1 MRSLVFLASV
11 LWVGSVFGGTLI
23 GDPIPDQMPK
33 QIGTVSFTGSI
44 VATTSNGLEITN
56 DATWAYFDLYGH
68 ASRMDLASNVL
79 DDNERFTGR
88 YEIVLSAQP
97 EDLGNGW
104 TRFSF
109 RGQGGR
115 LEMKR
120 YREEGRGWYG
130 GFGEGQGVSIM
141 LHDGS
146 YPVVEGFKNT
156 PSSTRA
162 ILYDLGIQDAAEIP
176 FGSPLIIGTRETLDP
191 PFGDATGDG
200 RIDIADF
207 GTLKDGF
214 GQPTT
219 PYQNGDVTGNLTVDM
234 ADFGILK
241 QNFGWKQE
249 AAVVPEP
256 SAFALLLL
264 GIGAFF
270 LRLFTK

>member
-23 GDPIPDQMPK
+23 PPTPWPSDEPVY
-33 QIGTVSFTGSI
+33 GTVSFSGDEIYLQGGALTEGTT
-44 VATTSNGLEITN
+44 VA
-56 DATWAYFDLYGH
+56 YVDLLGT
-68 ASRMDLASNVL
+68 AERMDLLSRRQRN
-79 DDNERFTGR
+79 GR
-88 YEIVLSAQP
+88 AVEEYDVVASAQGVS
-97 EDLGNGW
+97 LGNGL

-109 RGQGGR
+109 LGMGLRTDLR
-115 LEMKR
+115 NDND
-120 YREEGRGWYG
+120 GRGWYN
-130 GFGEGQGVSIM
+130 GFGEGRGIFIG
-141 LHDGS
+141 LRNGS
-146 YPVVEGFKNT
+146 VPATRKNE
-156 PSSTRA
+156 PERG
-162 ILYDLGIQDAAEIP
+162 ILYSQVMDSTDWRATQNP
-176 FGSPLIIGTRETLDP
+176 IGYTRMGVTLETLDP

-219 PYQNGDVTGNLTVDM
+219 PYQNGDVTGNLSVDM
-234 ADFGILK
+234 TDFGILK
-241 QNFGWKQE
+241 QNFGWKQS
-249 AAVVPEP
+249 AVPEP

>member
-11 LWVGSVFGGTLI
+11 LWVGSAFGGTLI
-23 GDPIPDQMPK
+23 PPRFDRPDQDHGAMAF
-33 QIGTVSFTGSI
+33 SGSSVYLQSI
-44 VATTSNGLEITN
+44 SPTEGATIAWVDIHGFAE
-56 DATWAYFDLYGH
+56 
-68 ASRMDLASNVL
+68 RMDLLSKPLV
-79 DDNERFTGR
+79 DGRVSGR
-88 YEIVLSAQP
+88 YEVVASAQP
-97 EDLGNGW
+97 EDIGNGF

-109 RGQGGR
+109 RGLGLKTEMR
-115 LEMKR
+115 PLEDR
-120 YREEGRGWYG
+120 WVL
-130 GFGEGQGVSIM
+130 GFGQGASGITVGLSNGTLSAVRKNEAPFIVNSYILDSGTQEVS
-141 LHDGS
+141 
-146 YPVVEGFKNT
+146 
-156 PSSTRA
+156 
-162 ILYDLGIQDAAEIP
+162 EIP
-176 FGSPLIIGTRETLDP
+176 LGWGWMGVTLETLDP

-200 RIDIADF
+200 RIDINDF

-234 ADFGILK
+234 TDFGILK